1 MRKKWTALA
10 VVLCLLL
17 SGCGG
22 AGAASSAPAESTTPA
37 AASEQAEVSATE
49 TNAAEAADS
58 QATANAGDMTPEEL
72 AQWAWAQME
81 AHDEESYAVDYDID
95 MTVSVE
101 LDGESTTQKLSG
113 RVKEIDSETDG
124 DMTYESMQM
133 NGAVTET
140 WIGGGYVYLADAD
153 GKYKAPVSDDD
164 DEQEDQNGAED
175 LLEIDVSKFG
185 TMTAEATGKGYAVTF
200 GDPDLDTWMEFS
212 DLLSAAGDGVTCN
225 SFTLDGTVEMDET
238 GALSKLDM
246 ELSAEL
252 DIMGTTMKENVSLSQ
267 TINNY
272 DDGVSINLPED
283 DADFREVSDITL
295 PTAFINGFNT
305 LLSQYGVSYQAELT
319 VDISDGTNTDT
330 YVEDNVINYLYDE
343 DSGLSASQEIAQ
355 SLNGALIGQISDT
368 YAGGEGTQVVDGEE
382 SSYTYDDATMLSDL
396 QTVIAYYSDCFSY
409 GSDYQLEQDGSFQK
423 LTMTLDSEYVEAV
436 VRGYLN
442 TFDDSIDIDEA
453 SKVSS
458 EGTISF
464 WFTLNGMLVMQQ
476 FDGSCTLSY
485 TGADLT
491 VTVNDQGV
499 VLSANGS
506 VTVGAG
512 A

>member
-1 MRKKWTALA
+1 MALA
-10 VVLCLLL
+10 LTLCLLL

-22 AGAASSAPAESTTPA
+22 AGAASSAPAESTAPA
-37 AASEQAEVSATE
+37 AASEQTEVSATE

-58 QATANAGDMTPEEL
+58 QAVANSGDMTPEEL
-72 AQWAWAQME
+72 GQWAWAQME

-101 LDGESTTQKLSG
+101 LDGESTTQKVSG

-140 WIGGGYVYLADAD
+140 WNGGGYVYLADAN
-153 GKYKAPVSDDD
+153 GKYKAPDSDD
-164 DEQEDQNGAED
+164 DEQEDQNGADD
-175 LLEIDVSKFG
+175 LMDVDASSFG
-185 TMTAEATGKGYAVTF
+185 TLTAEATDKGYVVTF
-200 GDPDLDTWMEFS
+200 GEPSLDTWMEFS

-252 DIMGTTMKENVSLSQ
+252 DIMGTTMKETVSLSQ
-267 TINNY
+267 IINNY

-305 LLSQYGVSYQAELT
+305 LLSQYGISYQAELT

-330 YVEDNVINYLYDE
+330 LVEDNVINYLYDE
-343 DSGLSASQEIAQ
+343 DNGLSATQEIAQ
-355 SLNGALIGQISDT
+355 TLNGELIGQTSDT
-368 YAGGEGTQVVDGEE
+368 YAGGEGTQIVDGEE

-396 QTVIAYYSDCFSY
+396 QTVIAYYSDCFPY

-436 VRGYLN
+436 IGSYLS
-442 TFDDSIDIDEA
+442 TMDTGVDIDEA
-453 SKVSS
+453 SEITS

>member
-22 AGAASSAPAESTTPA
+22 AGAASSVPAESTTPA

-101 LDGESTTQKLSG
+101 LDGESTTQKISG

-175 LLEIDVSKFG
+175 L
-185 TMTAEATGKGYAVTF
+185 YH
-200 GDPDLDTWMEFS
+200 
-212 DLLSAAGDGVTCN
+212 
-225 SFTLDGTVEMDET
+225 
-238 GALSKLDM
+238 
-246 ELSAEL
+246 
-252 DIMGTTMKENVSLSQ
+252 
-267 TINNY
+267 
-272 DDGVSINLPED
+272 
-283 DADFREVSDITL
+283 
-295 PTAFINGFNT
+295 
-305 LLSQYGVSYQAELT
+305 YQ
-319 VDISDGTNTDT
+319 
-330 YVEDNVINYLYDE
+330 
-343 DSGLSASQEIAQ
+343 
-355 SLNGALIGQISDT
+355 
-368 YAGGEGTQVVDGEE
+368 
-382 SSYTYDDATMLSDL
+382 
-396 QTVIAYYSDCFSY
+396 
-409 GSDYQLEQDGSFQK
+409 
-423 LTMTLDSEYVEAV
+423 
-436 VRGYLN
+436 
-442 TFDDSIDIDEA
+442 
-453 SKVSS
+453 
-458 EGTISF
+458 
-464 WFTLNGMLVMQQ
+464 
-476 FDGSCTLSY
+476 
-485 TGADLT
+485 
-491 VTVNDQGV
+491 
-499 VLSANGS
+499 
-506 VTVGAG
+506 
-512 A
+512 

>member
-22 AGAASSAPAESTTPA
+22 AGAASSAPAESTAPA
-37 AASEQAEVSATE
+37 AASEQTEVSATE

-58 QATANAGDMTPEEL
+58 QAVANSGDMTPEEL
-72 AQWAWAQME
+72 GQWAWAQME

-101 LDGESTTQKLSG
+101 LDGESTTQKVSG

-140 WIGGGYVYLADAD
+140 WNGGGYVYLADAN
-153 GKYKAPVSDDD
+153 GKYKAPDSDD
-164 DEQEDQNGAED
+164 DEQEDQNGADD
-175 LLEIDVSKFG
+175 LMDVDASSFG
-185 TMTAEATGKGYAVTF
+185 TLTAEATDKGYVVTF
-200 GDPDLDTWMEFS
+200 GEPSLDTWMEFS

-252 DIMGTTMKENVSLSQ
+252 DIMGTTMKETVSLSQ
-267 TINNY
+267 IINNY

-305 LLSQYGVSYQAELT
+305 LLSQYGISYQAELT

-330 YVEDNVINYLYDE
+330 LVEDNVINYLYDE
-343 DSGLSASQEIAQ
+343 DNGLSATQEIAQ
-355 SLNGALIGQISDT
+355 TLNGELIGQTSDT
-368 YAGGEGTQVVDGEE
+368 YAGGEGTQIVDGEE

-396 QTVIAYYSDCFSY
+396 QTVIAYYSDCFPY

-436 VRGYLN
+436 IGSYLS
-442 TFDDSIDIDEA
+442 TMDTGVDIDEA
-453 SKVSS
+453 SEITS